1 VDELLRMIGVIRDRA
16 WKGEYQDIP
25 GAAACKEL

>member
-1 VDELLRMIGVIRDRA
+1 MVRMIEVIRDRA
-16 WKGEYQDIP
+16 WKGEYGEIP